1 MSAYG
6 AVISAR
12 FRILLQYRA
21 AAMAGMFTQVFWGLI
36 KIMILWAFYRAS
48 RGSQPISF
56 EQAVG
61 YTWLGQA
68 FLGMQP
74 WGVDGDVRGQIRSG
88 AIAYELA
95 RPVDLYSFWYCR
107 ALGWKLAAPLMRCI
121 PIFLF
126 AGMVLPLIGSSD
138 WSLRLPPS
146 WESAGGFALTLLG
159 TLLLSCAIT
168 NLYNISMLWTI
179 GGEGVF
185 PLLGTCSMLLS
196 GMIIPLPLFPDW
208 LARVMYV
215 LPFAGLADTPYR
227 VYTGSYSA
235 GMSVLLFAQ
244 QVGWTIVLVL
254 LGRWVLGRGLRRVVV
269 QGG

>member
-1 MSAYG
+1 MTAYL
-6 AVISAR
+6 AIISAR

-21 AAMAGMFTQVFWGLI
+21 AALAGAVTQVFWGLI

-48 RGSQPISF
+48 RTSQPITF

-68 FLGMQP
+68 FIGMQP

-95 RPVDLYSFWYCR
+95 RPVDLFNFWYCR
-107 ALGWKLAAPLMRCI
+107 AIGWKLATPLMRCV
-121 PIFLF
+121 PIFVF
-126 AGMVLPLIGSSD
+126 AGLILPLIGSSD
-138 WSLRLPPS
+138 FSLRLPPT
-146 WESAGGFALTLLG
+146 WGSAAGFALTIFG

-168 NLYNISMLWTI
+168 NLYSISMLWTI
-179 GGEGVF
+179 GGEGIM
-185 PLLGTCSMLLS
+185 PLLATGSLLLS

-208 LARVMYV
+208 LARIFYA
-215 LPFAGLADTPYR
+215 LPFSGLADTPYR
-227 VYTGSYSA
+227 VYTGNYSA
-235 GMSVLLFAQ
+235 GMSVLLFGHQ
-244 QVGWTIVLVL
+244 LGWTIALVL
-254 LGRWVLGRGLRRVVV
+254 LGRWVLARGLKRVVV

>member
-1 MSAYG
+1 VSAY
-6 AVISAR
+6 AAIISAR
-12 FRILLQYRA
+12 FRMLLQYRA
-21 AAMAGMFTQVFWGLI
+21 AAMAGVFTQVFWGLI
-36 KIMILWAFYRAS
+36 KIMVLWAFYRAS
-48 RGSQPISF
+48 RSSQPITF

-68 FLGMQP
+68 FLGLQP
-74 WGVDGDVRGQIRSG
+74 WGVDAEVRGQIRSG
-88 AIAYELA
+88 TIAYELA
-95 RPVDLYSFWYCR
+95 RPVDLYAFWYSR
-107 ALGWKLAAPLMRCI
+107 ALGWKLAAPLMRCV
-121 PIFLF
+121 PIFVF
-126 AGMVLPLIGSSD
+126 AGLLLPLIGASD
-138 WSLRLPPS
+138 WSLRLPPT
-146 WESAGGFALTLLG
+146 AGAGAGFALTLVG

-185 PLLGTCSMLLS
+185 PLLAACSMLLS

-208 LARVMYV
+208 LARVMYA

-227 VYTGSYSA
+227 VWTGNYPA
-235 GMSVLLFAQ
+235 AMSVLLFAH

-254 LGRWVLGRGLRRVVV
+254 LGRWVLGRELRRVVV